1 MYKKVKVFF
10 WETILFCF
18 SELGIAF
25 ACKCFHSSL
34 KMIRAEKQTKISPKE
49 KLNLLIQT
57 YMDLL

>member
-1 MYKKVKVFF
+1 MYKKVKVFLGNNF
-10 WETILFCF
+10 VCF